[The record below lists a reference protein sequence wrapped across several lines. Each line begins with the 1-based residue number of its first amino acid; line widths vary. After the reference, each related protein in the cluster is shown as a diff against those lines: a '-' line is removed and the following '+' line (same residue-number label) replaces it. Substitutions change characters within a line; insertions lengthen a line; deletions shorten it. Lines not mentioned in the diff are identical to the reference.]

1 MNEYFKF
8 LWIFIAITSA
18 QRMPQVGS
26 NDRTHISF
34 VFLMISL
41 VLEEDKFVAFV
52 IRTIIG
58 RI

>member
-1 MNEYFKF
+1 
-8 LWIFIAITSA
+8 
-18 QRMPQVGS
+18 MPQVGS

-52 IRTIIG
+52 IRAIIG